1 MVARGTFQIGNYGS
15 FQICD
20 LSISSERLLLRFQK
34 TIKSLN
40 LDHQF
45 RTLVTEDKFI
55 LILIYVILSFSP
67 DDRWPRKDR
76 PSSGEEPDWI
86 KSDKEQFKTHRDK
99 NHDGRLSREE
109 LANWMSPIDY
119 DPTLA
124 EARHLIHHA
133 DADKVG
139 V

>member
-1 MVARGTFQIGNYGS
+1 MI
-15 FQICD
+15 
-20 LSISSERLLLRFQK
+20 
-34 TIKSLN
+34 LN
-40 LDHQF
+40 
-45 RTLVTEDKFI
+45 
-55 LILIYVILSFSP
+55 YVILSFSP

-86 KSDKEQFKTHRDK
+86 KDDKEQFKSHRDK

-109 LANWMSPIDY
+109 LADWMSPTDY

-139 V
+139 YIGRVDVAYSTS